1 MDDRHSNNGGS
12 PDGMSQEANSDS
24 EYRSADEDA
33 DSMPGMP
40 KIFNSDD
47 DGVPP
52 PPAHPAAA
60 LDALYPPVEF
70 GVSEEKLD
78 APSGSVHKD
87 APATD
92 VPAIRLH
99 DPISPAKQSRGACTQ
114 IH

>member
-1 MDDRHSNNGGS
+1 MDDQLSNNGGS

-40 KIFNSDD
+40 NIFNSDD

-99 DPISPAKQSRGACTQ
+99 DPISPAKQSRGACT
-114 IH
+114 